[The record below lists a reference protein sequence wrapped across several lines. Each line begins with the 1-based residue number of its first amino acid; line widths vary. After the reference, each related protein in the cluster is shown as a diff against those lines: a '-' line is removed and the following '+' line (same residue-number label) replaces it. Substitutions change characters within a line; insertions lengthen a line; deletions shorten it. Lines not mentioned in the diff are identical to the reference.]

1 MFNRQH
7 HCRVCGLIFCK
18 QCSPYRQISNEQ
30 LPYIDARSAASSA
43 RRRACDKCMEMLEEY
58 TEREAVSSAFGGADE
73 RQRKIEEW
81 HKKTQVDLEVTLANT
96 LKDDTM
102 EMTEHVLDGQA
113 SADQASSE
121 WFWHGMYRCVT
132 DVYRYAP
139 MCTYMR
145 RSLVGPCATWFL
157 HATPTHEKM
166 HKYPIETGEC

>member
-102 EMTEHVLDGQA
+102 EMTEHILDGQA
-113 SADQASSE
+113 SQARSSE
-121 WFWHGMYRCVT
+121 GFSARRVKCSAPPNQ
-132 DVYRYAP
+132 YAGG
-139 MCTYMR
+139 T
-145 RSLVGPCATWFL
+145 SLPTFL
-157 HATPTHEKM
+157 LLLLLSLSV
-166 HKYPIETGEC
+166 